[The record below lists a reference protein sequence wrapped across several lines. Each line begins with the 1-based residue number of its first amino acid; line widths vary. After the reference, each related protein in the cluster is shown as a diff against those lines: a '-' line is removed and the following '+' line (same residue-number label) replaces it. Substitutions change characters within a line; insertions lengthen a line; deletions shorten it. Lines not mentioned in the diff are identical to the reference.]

1 MKLGS
6 AISMSMM
13 MYTIAAAIVDRLLL
27 KVTSTV
33 AIVVIMIG
41 SC

>member
-13 MYTIAAAIVDRLLL
+13 MNTIAAAIVDRLLL
-27 KVTSTV
+27 KVTSIV